1 MSSEIVG
8 SQIVKTLK
16 MFKKS
21 FSHDKL
27 MNLLNEIKELTNLLS
42 VQSPESNVKF
52 EFIFRNESVPQD

>member
-27 MNLLNEIKELTNLLS
+27 MNLLNEIRVDQPSEC
-42 VQSPESNVKF
+42 PESREQCK
-52 EFIFRNESVPQD
+52 I